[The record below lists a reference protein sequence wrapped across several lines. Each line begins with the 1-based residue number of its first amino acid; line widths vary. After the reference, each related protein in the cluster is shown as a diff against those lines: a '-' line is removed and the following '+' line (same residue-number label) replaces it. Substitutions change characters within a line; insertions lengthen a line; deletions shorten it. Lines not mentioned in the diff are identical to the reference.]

1 MQKKSEFYG
10 EKYKDEQSKRKIILN
25 ELEDMKGKIR
35 VYCRVRPLSESEKED
50 AAKTTMSVEIVDQM
64 SISVK
69 GRMKNTYIFDSV
81 FGPDSR
87 QEQIFEE
94 TKRLIQS
101 AIDGYNVCI
110 FAYGQTGSGKTFTI
124 QGTHDLPGLT
134 PRSIQELF
142 SIISKMTTFEVKL
155 KCYMVEI
162 YKGELKDLLIP
173 KAAKDRPKLEIK
185 QDQTDGQVRINGVK
199 IVELNS
205 MEDCN

>member
-1 MQKKSEFYG
+1 
-10 EKYKDEQSKRKIILN
+10 
-25 ELEDMKGKIR
+25 

-50 AAKTTMSVEIVDQM
+50 AAKTPMSVEIVDQM

-69 GRMKNTYIFDSV
+69 GRIKNTYIFDSV

-124 QGTHDLPGLT
+124 QGTQDLPGLT

-142 SIISKMTTFEVKL
+142 GIISKMTTFEVKL

-199 IVELNS
+199 MVELNT
-205 MEDCN
+205 MEDCNQIFEKGLGGR